1 MYDNPAIAAPVLIV
15 LISVVPVWNAVV
27 APVNA
32 APITDTINPFKKSL
46 KFILIIMTFSYQY
59 VFVKQIYDLF
69 L

>member
-32 APITDTINPFKKSL
+32 APITDTINPFMKSL
-46 KFILIIMTFSYQY
+46 KFILNNFCIAYSS
-59 VFVKQIYDLF
+59 K
-69 L
+69 